1 MERRADLS
9 TSGTSEP
16 ISARLDSLAR
26 RARLALLWERIWP
39 PLAAL
44 GALACLF
51 VAVSWLGLWLELP
64 RGGRIAGVAAF
75 ALAALALLWATR
87 PRGVPGRTE
96 ALARLD
102 RDSGRPHRPAT
113 TLDDRLSN
121 GADDPA
127 TGALWELH
135 RRRAEA
141 AAAAMRVAPPS
152 PRMVEWDRFAL
163 RAGAVAAL
171 VAAGFVAGP
180 QKATR
185 LAAAFDWRDEAAIRQ
200 GFRVDAWIDPPA
212 YTGRPPLILPTRLAE
227 EGAAALD
234 PSAPRRVEAP
244 VGSILVVRV
253 AGDKDVEILADGALA
268 APSEQKA
275 GEQKAGEQKAGE
287 QKTDGN
293 KPAAR
298 APATPA
304 ATAGAGD
311 SETRWTLKGD
321 AKLTLR
327 RAGRTLAAFDIA
339 SIPDRPPTIALIG
352 EPKRNARGALTL
364 NYRTGDDYAVIGA
377 EALFSK
383 PIVAGKPVTGRSL
396 VEPPKMPLALPPAP
410 GGLGEGETTADFAE
424 HPWAGARVTLKLTA
438 RDEAGAEGASEE
450 REITLPGRAFSK
462 PMAKSLVEQRRNL
475 TLAPDTGRERVREAL
490 QALRVA
496 PDMFGVDASV
506 YLGLSTALTR
516 LRAAKTDPQL
526 IEVADLLWEMALRIE
541 DGDVSAAERDL
552 RAAAQALRE
561 AMQRNA
567 TPEELK
573 KLMDDLRKA
582 MDNLLREFAEQQR
595 RDQRND
601 QNADA
606 DRDRNE
612 RMLSQRDLNDMLNRM
627 EEMAKRGDMADAQR
641 MLDQLQRM
649 MENLQSARRE
659 RQRDPH
665 AREMQRQMGELDRMA
680 REQQRLRDDTFR
692 KDQRERRGD
701 RNRRNPQRGQPQDPN
716 GDPDQGDQDQA
727 DNGEGEMSDEQLAER
742 QKELR
747 QRLEEMKKKMKQF
760 GMRNEKGLDDA
771 EDAMKE
777 AEGEL
782 GEGDQGQDG
791 KGQDGQGQQGM
802 QGRGQQGQG
811 GQRPGRNRGRAVD
824 AQGRALEGLRQGM
837 QGLAQQMQRQPGQP
851 GGEFAE
857 GDDWGEPDADG
868 QPRRADG
875 RDRDPLDRPRRDER
889 NRLNDY
895 SGLNAEGGAAERA
908 RRVLEELRRR
918 LGDPARPRE
927 ELDYL
932 ERLLRR
938 Y

>member
-9 TSGTSEP
+9 TSGTSETV
-16 ISARLDSLAR
+16 SARLEALAR

-75 ALAALALLWATR
+75 ALAALALLRATR
-87 PRGVPGRTE
+87 PRGVPGRAE

-121 GADDPA
+121 GATDPA

-135 RRRAEA
+135 RRRAGE

-234 PSAPRRVEAP
+234 PAAPRRVEAP
-244 VGSILVVRV
+244 AGSTLVVRV

-268 APSEQKA
+268 AP
-275 GEQKAGEQKAGE
+275 GEQKAGEQKAD
-287 QKTDGN
+287 QK
-293 KPAAR
+293 KPAA
-298 APATPA
+298 PA
-304 ATAGAGD
+304 ATTAGTAD

-339 SIPDRPPTIALIG
+339 AIPDRPPTIALIG
-352 EPKRNARGALTL
+352 EPKRNGRGALTL

-383 PIVAGKPVTGRSL
+383 PVVAGKPVTGRSL

-424 HPWAGARVTLKLTA
+424 HPWAGARVTMKLTA
-438 RDEAGAEGASEE
+438 RDEAGNEGASEE
-450 REITLPGRAFSK
+450 REITLPGRAFVK
-462 PMAKSLVEQRRNL
+462 PVARALVEQRRNL

-496 PDMFGVDASV
+496 PDMFSIDASV

-526 IEVADLLWEMALRIE
+526 LEVSDLLWEMALRIE
-541 DGDVSAAERDL
+541 DGDVSAAEREL

-595 RDQRND
+595 RDQRDD

-627 EEMAKRGDMADAQR
+627 EEMARRGDMADAQR

-701 RNRRNPQRGQPQDPN
+701 RNRRNPQRGQPQNPD
-716 GDPDQGDQDQA
+716 GDQGDQDQDQA

-742 QKELR
+742 QKALR

-760 GMRNEKGLDDA
+760 GMKGEKGLDDA

-782 GEGDQGQDG
+782 GEGDQDG

-811 GQRPGRNRGRAVD
+811 GQRPGRNRGRAVE

-857 GDDWGEPDADG
+857 GDDWGEPDPDG
-868 QPRRADG
+868 APRRADG

>member
-1 MERRADLS
+1 MSEDRPPAAAVRLER
-9 TSGTSEP
+9 
-16 ISARLDSLAR
+16 LAF
-26 RARLALLWERIWP
+26 RARLALIWERLWP

-64 RGGRIAGVAAF
+64 RAGRIAGVILF
-75 ALAALALLWATR
+75 GIAALALLWIAR
-87 PRGVPGRTE
+87 PRGLPRRAE

-121 GADDPA
+121 AASDPS
-127 TGALWELH
+127 TQALWELH
-135 RRRAEA
+135 RRRAEE
-141 AAAAMRVAPPS
+141 AAAAMQVAPPS
-152 PRMVEWDRFAL
+152 PRMVERDRFAL
-163 RAGAVAAL
+163 RLGAVAAM

-185 LAAAFDWRDEAAIRQ
+185 LAAAFDWRDAAALRQ

-212 YTGRPPLILPTRLAE
+212 YTGRPPLILPTRLSE
-227 EGAAALD
+227 EGSAALD
-234 PSAPRRVEAP
+234 PAAPRRVEAP
-244 VGSILVVRV
+244 VGSIVVVRV
-253 AGDKDVEILADGALA
+253 AGDKDVEIVAEGALA
-268 APSEQKA
+268 AP
-275 GEQKAGEQKAGE
+275 GE
-287 QKTDGN
+287 QKTDAKAGEIR
-293 KPAAR
+293 PAPR
-298 APATPA
+298 VDAPTP
-304 ATAGAGD
+304 TQGD
-311 SETRWTLKGD
+311 SETRWALKGD
-321 AKLTLR
+321 AKLALKR
-327 RAGRTLAAFDIA
+327 GGRTLAAFDIA
-339 SIPDRPPTIALIG
+339 SIPDRAPTITLVG
-352 EPKRNARGALTL
+352 EPKRNVRGTLTL
-364 NYRTGDDYAVIGA
+364 TYKIDDDYAVIGA
-377 EALFSK
+377 EALFSR
-383 PIVAGKPVTGRSL
+383 PIVGGKPVTGRSL

-410 GGLGEGETTADFAE
+410 GGLGEGETTIDIAE
-424 HPWAGARVTLKLTA
+424 HPWAGARVTLKLTT
-438 RDEAGAEGASEE
+438 RDEAGNEGASAE
-450 REITLPGRAFSK
+450 REITLPGRIFTK
-462 PMAKSLVEQRRNL
+462 PMAKALVEQRRNL
-475 TLAPDTGRERVREAL
+475 VLAPDTSRDRVREAL

-506 YLGLSTALTR
+506 YLGLSTALAR
-516 LRAAKTDPQL
+516 LRAAKTDPL
-526 IEVADLLWEMALRIE
+526 LLEVADFLWEMALRIE
-541 DGDVSAAERDL
+541 DGDLSTAERDL

-567 TPEELK
+567 SPEEMK
-573 KLMDDLRKA
+573 RLMDDLRKA
-582 MDNLLREFAEQQR
+582 MDQFLREFAEQQQ

-601 QNADA
+601 PNGEQN
-606 DRDRNE
+606 RDRNE

-627 EEMAKRGDMADAQR
+627 EEMARRGDMADAQR

-692 KDQRERRGD
+692 KDQRERQGQ
-701 RNRRNPQRGQPQDPN
+701 RNRRGQRGQQQPQDPN
-716 GDPDQGDQDQA
+716 GEPDQGDADQDQA
-727 DNGEGEMSDEQLAER
+727 DNGDGEMSDEQLAER
-742 QKELR
+742 QRDLR
-747 QRLEEMKKKMKQF
+747 QRLDELKKKMKQF
-760 GMRNEKGLDDA
+760 GMKGEKGLDDA

-782 GEGDQGQDG
+782 GDGEQGQDG
-791 KGQDGQGQQGM
+791 QGKDGQGQQGM
-802 QGRGQQGQG
+802 QGRGQQGPN

-837 QGLAQQMQRQPGQP
+837 QGLAQQMQRQPGQQ

-857 GDDWGEPDADG
+857 GEDDWGEPDADG

-875 RDRDPLDRPRRDER
+875 RSRDPLDRPRRDDSR
-889 NRLNDY
+889 RPQDY

-918 LGDPARPRE
+918 LGDPTRPQF